1 MTTTVEVKPLTPRE
15 AGRVDARNGIA
26 AVAQRHWREAWLAR
40 DDGPEL
46 ALIAAAA
53 EAIAWY
59 WEYRMSLLADDD
71 GAADEYLLN
80 SGAALERALGAYRL
94 MAGLVAG
101 KAGA

>member
-26 AVAQRHWREAWLAR
+26 AIAQRRWCEVFLAR
-40 DDGPEL
+40 DEGPEL
-46 ALIAAAA
+46 ALIAAAS

-71 GAADEYLLN
+71 AADEYLLN